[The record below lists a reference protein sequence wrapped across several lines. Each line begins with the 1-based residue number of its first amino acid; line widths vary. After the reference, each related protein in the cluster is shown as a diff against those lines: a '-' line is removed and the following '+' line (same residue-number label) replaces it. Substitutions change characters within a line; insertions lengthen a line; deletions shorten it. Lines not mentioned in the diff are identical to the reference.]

1 MTPTHTALTRS
12 RITTDHALI
21 TPESHVLLSPPG
33 WTKANVVYFISPQMG
48 ANFTMF
54 MGVFEAGGA
63 VTRNLGDN
71 EILGYVLEGESELS
85 GEEKSETWKKN
96 IETGAFFYMPP
107 GTGFALTA
115 KKQSRVLFFEKMYEP
130 LAGVNPPAKIISH
143 ESQITKEAFLGD
155 PGALLQTLMPMG
167 AEFDMGVNIFEFA
180 PGGTLPNVEN
190 HYMEHGLYVLQGQG
204 VYRLSESWYPVQK
217 DDAIW
222 MAPYC
227 LQWFVAS
234 GKTSTKYIYYKDMNR
249 PPLV

>member
-1 MTPTHTALTRS
+1 MNPHTALTRS
-12 RITTDHALI
+12 RISHDHALI
-21 TPESHVLLSPPG
+21 TPESHVQLSPPG
-33 WTKANVVYFISPQMG
+33 WTKATVVYFISPQMG

-54 MGVFEAGGA
+54 LGNFEAGGE
-63 VTRNLGDN
+63 VRRTLDDN
-71 EILGYVLEGESELS
+71 EILSYVLDGEAELS
-85 GEEKSETWKKN
+85 AGEKHSLR
-96 IETGAFFYMPP
+96 GGSFFFLPP
-107 GTGFALTA
+107 GTAFTVAA
-115 KKQSRVLFFEKMYEP
+115 QKQSRVLFFEKMYEP
-130 LAGVNPPAKIISH
+130 LTGVNPPPEIISH
-143 ESQITKEAFLGD
+143 ESHIAKEPFLGD

-167 AEFDMGVNIFEFA
+167 AEYDMGVNIFEFA

-204 VYRLSESWYPVQK
+204 VYRLSASWYPVQK

>member
-1 MTPTHTALTRS
+1 MTISNPPGHTGSTRS
-12 RITTDHALI
+12 RITNDHALI
-21 TPESHVLLSPPG
+21 TPESHVQLSPPG
-33 WTKANVVYFISPQMG
+33 WSKATVVYFISPQMG

-54 MGVFEAGGA
+54 MGVYEAGGELK
-63 VTRNLGDN
+63 RNLTDT
-71 EILGYVLEGESELS
+71 EILAYVLEGDFTLNAKEQLNS
-85 GEEKSETWKKN
+85 GS
-96 IETGAFFYMPP
+96 FFFLPP
-107 GTGFALTA
+107 GSALNLGSKSA
-115 KKQSRVLFFEKMYEP
+115 GRILFFEKMYEP
-130 LAGVNPPAKIISH
+130 LTGVNPPKEIISH
-143 ESQITKEAFLGD
+143 ESEVVKEPFLGD
-155 PGALLQTLMPMG
+155 PGALLQVLMPMS

-249 PPLV
+249 PPLVGD

>member
-1 MTPTHTALTRS
+1 MNTPHTALTRS
-12 RITTDHALI
+12 RITNDHALI
-21 TPESHVLLSPPG
+21 TPESHVQLSPPG
-33 WTKANVVYFISPQMG
+33 WQNATVVYFISPQMG

-54 MGVFEAGGA
+54 MGTYEAGGSCK
-63 VTRNLGDN
+63 RSLGDN
-71 EILGYVLEGESELS
+71 EILGYVLEGEGDLVTTQTSPLQQGS
-85 GEEKSETWKKN
+85 
-96 IETGAFFYMPP
+96 FFFLPP
-107 GTGFALTA
+107 NTEFTVKA

-130 LAGVNPPAKIISH
+130 LAGVNPPQAIISH
-143 ESQITKEAFLGD
+143 ESKIVREPFLGD
-155 PGALLQTLMPMG
+155 PGALLQVLMPMG

-234 GKTSTKYIYYKDMNR
+234 GKQSTKYIYYKDMNR
-249 PPLV
+249 PPLTGS

>member
-1 MTPTHTALTRS
+1 MSQPAHAALTRS
-12 RITTDHALI
+12 RITHDHALI

-33 WTKANVVYFISPQMG
+33 WAKANVVYFISPQMG

-54 MGVFEAGGA
+54 MGVFEAGGEVKRA
-63 VTRNLGDN
+63 LLDT
-71 EILGYVLEGESELS
+71 EILGYVLEGEADLS
-85 GEEKSETWKKN
+85 SKTKSSLTE
-96 IETGAFFYMPP
+96 GSFFFLPP
-107 GTGFALTA
+107 GTAMTITA
-115 KKQSRVLFFEKMYEP
+115 KKQSRILFFEKMYEP
-130 LAGVNPPAKIISH
+130 YPGVNPPAEIISH
-143 ESQITKEAFLGD
+143 ESKITKEAFLGD
-155 PGALLQTLMPMG
+155 PGALLQVLMPMG

-234 GKTSTKYIYYKDMNR
+234 GKQPTKYIYYKDMNR

>member
-1 MTPTHTALTRS
+1 MHAPHTALTRS
-12 RITTDHALI
+12 RITSDHALI
-21 TPESHVLLSPPG
+21 TPESHVQLSPPG
-33 WTKANVVYFISPQMG
+33 WSKATVVYFISPQMG

-54 MGVFEAGGA
+54 MGVYEAGGECQ
-63 VTRNLGDN
+63 RKLKDN
-71 EILGYVLEGESELS
+71 EILAYVLEGEVDLHFEGHNPLNAGS
-85 GEEKSETWKKN
+85 
-96 IETGAFFYMPP
+96 FFFLPP
-107 GTGFALTA
+107 GSDFIIKA

-130 LAGVNPPAKIISH
+130 LDGINPPKAIISH
-143 ESQITKEAFLGD
+143 ESKVTKEAFLGD
-155 PGALLQTLMPMG
+155 PGALLQVLMPMD
-167 AEFDMGVNIFEFA
+167 AQYDMGVNIFEFV

-204 VYRLSESWYPVQK
+204 VYRLAESWYPVQK

-234 GKTSTKYIYYKDMNR
+234 GKENTKYIYYKDMNR

>member
-1 MTPTHTALTRS
+1 MHTALTRS

-33 WTKANVVYFISPQMG
+33 WSKSNVVYFISPQMG

-54 MGVFEAGGA
+54 LGVFEAGGE
-63 VTRNLGDN
+63 VKRNLGDN
-71 EILGYVLEGESELS
+71 EILGYVLEGEGELQS
-85 GEEKSETWKKN
+85 KGKN
-96 IETGAFFYMPP
+96 SLQAGSFFFLPP
-107 GTGFALTA
+107 GTNFSLTA
-115 KKQSRVLFFEKMYEP
+115 KQQSRVLFFEKMYEP
-130 LAGVNPPAKIISH
+130 LAGVNLPAEIISH
-143 ESQITKEAFLGD
+143 ESKINKEAFLGD

-167 AEFDMGVNIFEFA
+167 AEFDMGVNIFEFV

-234 GKTSTKYIYYKDMNR
+234 GKQNTKYIYYKDMNR

>member
-1 MTPTHTALTRS
+1 MVVPHTALTRS
-12 RITTDHALI
+12 RITSDHALI

-33 WTKANVVYFISPQMG
+33 YSKSTVVYFISPQMG

-54 MGVFEAGGA
+54 MGVYEAGGECQ
-63 VTRNLGDN
+63 RRLKDN
-71 EILGYVLEGESELS
+71 EIFAYVLDGEVDLHFEGNNPLNAGS
-85 GEEKSETWKKN
+85 
-96 IETGAFFYMPP
+96 FFFLPP
-107 GTGFALTA
+107 GSDFTVKA

-130 LAGVNPPAKIISH
+130 LDGGNPPKAIISH
-143 ESQITKEAFLGD
+143 ESKITKEAFLGD
-155 PGALLQTLMPMG
+155 PGALLQVLMPMD
-167 AEFDMGVNIFEFA
+167 AQYDMGVNIFEFV

-204 VYRLSESWYPVQK
+204 VYRLAESWYPVQK

-234 GKTSTKYIYYKDMNR
+234 GKENTKYIYYKDMNR